1 MAIKNGTSWQ
11 SKIDTPE
18 RLTKNTKCLVWNS
31 LPNIIQKELQMI
43 GDMMFSTIYTLRQ
56 KYGKSQRQIAEELH
70 LSKTTVNKYCRM
82 TEEEWNTHSCRRAG
96 RSEFAVAENFV
107 RNRLLQ
113 KPCLRAS
120 RLYEEVLERYPEI
133 SAKQRA
139 FRYFVKSIKEQL
151 PQPPKRVFSI
161 VETEPGLQIQVD
173 LGEEKAF
180 LTSGKYI
187 KLYFCSFVLCHS
199 RQTFV
204 HCQANPYKTKDFI
217 EAHLQAFAFFHGIA
231 KEYVYDQT
239 KLVALQEKYREVLFN
254 NTFFQFANHAGFT
267 PYVCEG
273 YDPQSKGKVE
283 RSIQEIKQGF
293 LYGRD
298 FENLADIKEKLYIW
312 LDKFNLRTHGTTGK
326 IPQLLWEQEQELLKT
341 IPPSLIQPQSRKADK
356 TGLISYAG
364 NKYSVPMAFQNRLVL
379 IQEVENS
386 LIISDPATTETLA
399 EHKLSLE
406 KNKRIINRNHYRNYS
421 VELDEL
427 KNQTLSLISKYQPDS
442 DIVNKLVSDNPKIA
456 RDQLRALRSLLD
468 KYDEQTWLEAIPI
481 LNQLITLR
489 ATLIENV
496 LKSIADQN
504 TVHNI
509 LTSYSSATIPS
520 SAIEADLNFYM
531 QVLNHDQS
539 N

>member
-1 MAIKNGTSWQ
+1 
-11 SKIDTPE
+11 
-18 RLTKNTKCLVWNS
+18 
-31 LPNIIQKELQMI
+31 
-43 GDMMFSTIYTLRQ
+43 
-56 KYGKSQRQIAEELH
+56 
-70 LSKTTVNKYCRM
+70 
-82 TEEEWNTHSCRRAG
+82 
-96 RSEFAVAENFV
+96 
-107 RNRLLQ
+107 
-113 KPCLRAS
+113 
-120 RLYEEVLERYPEI
+120 
-133 SAKQRA
+133 
-139 FRYFVKSIKEQL
+139 
-151 PQPPKRVFSI
+151 
-161 VETEPGLQIQVD
+161 
-173 LGEEKAF
+173 
-180 LTSGKYI
+180 
-187 KLYFCSFVLCHS
+187 
-199 RQTFV
+199 
-204 HCQANPYKTKDFI
+204 
-217 EAHLQAFAFFHGIA
+217 
-231 KEYVYDQT
+231 
-239 KLVALQEKYREVLFN
+239 
-254 NTFFQFANHAGFT
+254 
-267 PYVCEG
+267 
-273 YDPQSKGKVE
+273 
-283 RSIQEIKQGF
+283 
-293 LYGRD
+293 
-298 FENLADIKEKLYIW
+298 
-312 LDKFNLRTHGTTGK
+312 
-326 IPQLLWEQEQELLKT
+326 
-341 IPPSLIQPQSRKADK
+341 
-356 TGLISYAG
+356 
-364 NKYSVPMAFQNRLVL
+364 MAFQNRLVL

-386 LIISDPATTETLA
+386 LIISDPATKETLA